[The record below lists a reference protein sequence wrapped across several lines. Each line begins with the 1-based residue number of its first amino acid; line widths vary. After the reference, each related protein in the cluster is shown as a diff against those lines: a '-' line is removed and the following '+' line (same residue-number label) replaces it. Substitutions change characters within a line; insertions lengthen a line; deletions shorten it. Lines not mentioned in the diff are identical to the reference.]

1 MNTKTL
7 LYILKRI
14 AMAVLTVWVVITV
27 TFFVTRAVPGG
38 PFMGEKAITE
48 AAQAAL
54 EAKYGLDKPVME
66 QYFTYL
72 SDVLTRLDF
81 GPSLKMRGLMV
92 IDVIAD
98 GLKTSVKLGVIAAF
112 TALGIGVVLGSVAA
126 LRRNTILDKCI
137 MVITTAFVSMPSFI
151 MGTLLLLC
159 FAVILPIFPANG
171 STTEGLVLPIVT
183 LSLYPMAYITRLTRS
198 SMLDVLGQDYI
209 RTARAKGVAPVK
221 IIFGHALKNSLIPVI
236 TYFGPS
242 LKMRGRMVIDVIADG
257 LKTSVKLGVIAAFT
271 ALGIGVVLGSVA
283 ALRRNT
289 ILDKCIMVITT
300 AFVSMPSFIMG
311 TLLLLC
317 FAVIFPIFPANG
329 STTEG
334 LVLPIITLSLYPMAY
349 ITRLTRSSML
359 DVLGQDYI
367 RTARAKGVAPVK
379 IIFGHALKNSL
390 IPVIT
395 YFGPMLAY
403 IVTGSLVVEQIFA
416 VPGIGR
422 AFVSSIT
429 NRDYPMIMGT
439 TIVLACLIVIMNLVS
454 DILYKVVDPRITLE

>member
-7 LYILKRI
+7 MYILKRI
-14 AMAVLTVWVVITV
+14 ALAFLTVWVVITV

-48 AAQAAL
+48 TAKAAL
-54 EAKYGLDKPVME
+54 EAKYGLDKPVLE
-66 QYFTYL
+66 QYVTYL
-72 SDVLTRLDF
+72 TDIVTELDF
-81 GPSLKMRGLMV
+81 GPSLKLRGRQV

-98 GLKTSVKLGVIAAF
+98 GMKTSAKLGLIAAGL
-112 TALGIGVVLGSVAA
+112 ALCSGIVLGAVAA
-126 LRRNTILDKCI
+126 LRRNTFIDKVI
-137 MVITTAFVSMPSFI
+137 MVIVTAFVSMPSFI
-151 MGTLLLLC
+151 MGTLLLLV
-159 FAVILPIFPANG
+159 FAVLYPIFPANG
-171 STTEGLVLPIVT
+171 ST
-183 LSLYPMAYITRLTRS
+183 A
-198 SMLDVLGQDYI
+198 
-209 RTARAKGVAPVK
+209 
-221 IIFGHALKNSLIPVI
+221 
-236 TYFGPS
+236 
-242 LKMRGRMVIDVIADG
+242 
-257 LKTSVKLGVIAAFT
+257 
-271 ALGIGVVLGSVA
+271 
-283 ALRRNT
+283 
-289 ILDKCIMVITT
+289 
-300 AFVSMPSFIMG
+300 
-311 TLLLLC
+311 
-317 FAVIFPIFPANG
+317 
-329 STTEG
+329 EG

-367 RTARAKGVAPVK
+367 RTAKAKGVSPMKVV
-379 IIFGHALKNSL
+379 FGHALKNSL

-429 NRDYPMIMGT
+429 NRDYPLIMGT